1 MQLYRLID
9 DVYSFVKSKEIYANK
24 GELVKVIAVRTEV
37 LIVEV
42 VTKKGDEIINSG
54 RTFATVKSKLNKIL

>member
-9 DVYSFVKSKEIYANK
+9 DVYSFVKSKDIYANK
-24 GELVKVIAVRTEV
+24 GELVKVISVRTEV

-42 VTKKGDEIINSG
+42 VTKKGSEIINSG
-54 RTFATVKSKLNKIL
+54 RTFATVKSKLLKV

>member
-9 DVYSFVKSKEIYANK
+9 DVYSLVKSKDIYANK
-24 GELVKVIAVRTEV
+24 GELVKVISVRTEV

-54 RTFATVKSKLNKIL
+54 RTFATVKSKLLKV

>member
-24 GELVKVIAVRTEV
+24 GELVKVISVRTEV

-54 RTFATVKSKLNKIL
+54 RTFATVKSKLLKV

>member
-9 DVYSFVKSKEIYANK
+9 DVYSFVKSKKIYANK
-24 GELVKVIAVRTEV
+24 GELVKVISVRTEV

-42 VTKKGDEIINSG
+42 VTKKGSEIINSG
-54 RTFATVKSKLNKIL
+54 RTFATVKSKLLKV

>member
-9 DVYSFVKSKEIYANK
+9 DVYSLVKSKDIYANK
-24 GELVKVIAVRTEV
+24 GDLVKVISVRTEV

-42 VTKKGDEIINSG
+42 VTKKGSEIINSG
-54 RTFATVKSKLNKIL
+54 RTFATVKSKLLKV

>member
-9 DVYSFVKSKEIYANK
+9 DVYSLVKSKDIYANK
-24 GELVKVIAVRTEV
+24 GELVKVISVRTEV

-42 VTKKGDEIINSG
+42 VTKKGSEIINSG
-54 RTFATVKSKLNKIL
+54 RTFATVKSKLLKV

>member
-24 GELVKVIAVRTEV
+24 GELVKVISVRTEV

-42 VTKKGDEIINSG
+42 VTKKGSEIINSG
-54 RTFATVKSKLNKIL
+54 RTFATVKSKLLKV

>member
-24 GELVKVIAVRTEV
+24 GELVKVISVRTEV